1 MARELLMVLDDQ
13 ELMRDSLREVL
24 TRAGY
29 RVRAFAEPK
38 EALKSLNGGG
48 YDLLITDM
56 KMPDMDGLE
65 VLGRARKTQPGLAVL
80 VVTAYGTVETAVEAM
95 RRGAYDYIQKP
106 FRPEEIELL
115 VAKALE
121 HRRLVA
127 ENQFLREELRAGW
140 APEEVVGRDGG
151 LADVWAQI
159 QKVSRAAATVLVRG
173 ETGTGKEVVAR
184 AIHYTSDRSSRPF
197 IKVNCAALSAGLL
210 ESELFGHTKGAFT
223 GAGAD
228 RAGRFELADGG
239 TLLLDEVSEMSVELQ
254 GKLLRVLQEREF
266 ERVGSSESRK
276 VDVRVVATTNRD
288 LEKCIGEGKF
298 RQDLFFR
305 LNVVP
310 INVPPLRERKKDIPA
325 LVEYFIGKFAAEL
338 GCEFERAA
346 SDALSLLAGYEW
358 PGNVRE
364 LANIMERAAVL
375 GSGPELKREH
385 LEPSLSKLPASAVG
399 SEAAGVGVKSVAE
412 AEREAILAAYAY
424 HRGQRRKMAEA
435 LGISER
441 TLREKLRKLKDEG
454 AIA

>member
-24 TRAGY
+24 SRAGY
-29 RVRAFAEPK
+29 RVRAFAEPS
-38 EALKSLNGGG
+38 EALKSLDGGG

-56 KMPDMDGLE
+56 KMPGMDGLE
-65 VLGRARKTQPGLAVL
+65 VLGRARKAQPGLAVL
-80 VVTAYGTVETAVEAM
+80 VITAYGTVETAVEAM

-106 FRPEEIELL
+106 FRPDEIELL

-127 ENQFLREELRAGW
+127 ENQFMREELRAGW
-140 APEEVVGRDGG
+140 TPEEMVGREGG
-151 LADVWAQI
+151 LAEVWGQI

-184 AIHYTSDRSSRPF
+184 AIHYTSDRANRPF

-266 ERVGSSESRK
+266 ERVGSSEPRK

-288 LEKCIGEGKF
+288 LEKCIADGKF

-310 INVPPLRERKKDIPA
+310 IRVPALRERSTDIPA
-325 LVEYFIGKFAAEL
+325 LVEHFIRRFAAEL
-338 GCEFERAA
+338 GSGLERA
-346 SDALSLLAGYEW
+346 SDGALQLLARYRW

-364 LANIMERAAVL
+364 LANVMERAAVL

-385 LEPSLSKLPASAVG
+385 LESALSDLPAGASGAGGDAVR
-399 SEAAGVGVKSVAE
+399 VKSVAE
-412 AEREAILAAYAY
+412 AEREAILAAYAHY
-424 HRGQRRKMAEA
+424 RGQRRKMADA

-441 TLREKLRKLKDEG
+441 TLREKMRKLKDEG